1 MIDKPFLEQQLQAL
15 QNQHGNLLRAVEQ
28 TIGAILFTQSLL
40 KKAEDETAAGAS
52 APAVVVPPTSE
63 V

>member
-28 TIGAILFTQSLL
+28 TTGAILFTQSLL
-40 KKAEDETAAGAS
+40 KKAEDDAVGAS
-52 APAVVVPPTSE
+52 APAVVVPATSE
-63 V
+63 E